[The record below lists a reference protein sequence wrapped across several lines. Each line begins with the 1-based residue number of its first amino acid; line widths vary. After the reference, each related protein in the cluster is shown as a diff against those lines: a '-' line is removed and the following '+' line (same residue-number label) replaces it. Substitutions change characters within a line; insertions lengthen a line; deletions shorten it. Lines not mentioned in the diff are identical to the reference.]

1 MDKKEFLN
9 NILKIHS
16 VAVSTIDKNGL
27 PSSSNRSKIR
37 RCNYGK
43 VGFFN

>member
-27 PSSSNRSKIR
+27 PSSRIIDICGELIHEIQEK
-37 RCNYGK
+37 Y
-43 VGFFN
+43 